1 MTLKP
6 PLLNVSLAKSDGE
19 PKRNKYLRFLVS
31 ALGGSIPWVGPFLSA
46 AASLHSE
53 VGQGE
58 HSALAEAV
66 RQAQEAKLNQL
77 LTDVAAIAARLEAL
91 EDSGTAARL
100 DEESYLSI
108 ANRAFRT
115 WDRAESQEKRALVV
129 RVLTN
134 AAATSLTS
142 DDVVRL
148 FVDWIDRYDEMHFAV
163 IREVHKSRGATRL
176 SIWEALRGDLPKENS
191 ADADLYRLLID
202 ELSQGRI
209 IRQLRDT
216 DFDGRFLKKPRG
228 RKQSSQYL
236 QSSFDDEKGYELT
249 ALGTQ
254 FIHYAMN
261 DAVARV
267 GG

>member
-1 MTLKP
+1 MS
-6 PLLNVSLAKSDGE
+6 LLASELTVSLTKSDGE
-19 PKRNKYLRFLVS
+19 PKRNKYLRFLAS

-53 VGQGE
+53 ERQGDQ
-58 HSALAEAV
+58 STLAEAV

-77 LTDVAAIAARLEAL
+77 LNDVASIAKRLEAL

-100 DEESYLSI
+100 EDDSYLSL
-108 ANRAFRT
+108 ASRAFRT
-115 WDRAESQEKRALVV
+115 WDRAESQEKRGLVV

-142 DDVVRL
+142 DDVLRL

-163 IREVHKSRGATRL
+163 IREVHKSRGTTRL

-228 RKQSSQYL
+228 RKQTSHYL

-261 DAVARV
+261 DVVARV
-267 GG
+267 GA